1 MKNSFGVFFWI
12 LRVESTQG
20 NIKKLYISKHYYT
33 LTENNMSFLS
43 GCNCFFLGDASDAV
57 PDRPKRSTV
66 PKEF

>member
-1 MKNSFGVFFWI
+1 MRNSFGVFVRI
-12 LRVESTQG
+12 LRVESIQSNT
-20 NIKKLYISKHYYT
+20 KKSYISKHYYT
-33 LTENNMSFLS
+33 LTENNMSFSS